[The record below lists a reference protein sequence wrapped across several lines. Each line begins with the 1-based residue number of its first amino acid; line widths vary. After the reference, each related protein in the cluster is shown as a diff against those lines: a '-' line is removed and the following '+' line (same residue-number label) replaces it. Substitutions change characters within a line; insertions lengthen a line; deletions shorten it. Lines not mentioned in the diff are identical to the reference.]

1 MTSMPTLNSYP
12 IMERFPTLQGEGV
25 WTGHAS
31 WFIRLGGCDVGCAFC
46 DVKESW
52 SVDAHPH
59 INVDTLVQE
68 AVESGLPRVIVTG
81 GEPTMHDLGPLTK
94 ALRSKGLA
102 THIETSGTG
111 PVSGQWDWV
120 TLSPKKIKA
129 CRDEWYQKA
138 DELKVV
144 VVNSHDLIWA
154 EEHAEKLR
162 SSTALYLQPEWNR
175 RERMMKKVLAH
186 IQEHPQW
193 RLSVQVHKF
202 IGLP

>member
-1 MTSMPTLNSYP
+1 
-12 IMERFPTLQGEGV
+12 
-25 WTGHAS
+25 
-31 WFIRLGGCDVGCAFC
+31 
-46 DVKESW
+46 ESW

>member
-1 MTSMPTLNSYP
+1 
-12 IMERFPTLQGEGV
+12 
-25 WTGHAS
+25 
-31 WFIRLGGCDVGCAFC
+31 
-46 DVKESW
+46 
-52 SVDAHPH
+52 
-59 INVDTLVQE
+59 
-68 AVESGLPRVIVTG
+68 
-81 GEPTMHDLGPLTK
+81 MHDLGPLTK